1 MKSIRQMAR
10 ENGMTNS
17 CIRARIK
24 KGWTLEEALKPKGW
38 KRSIDVAERVKRC
51 DAMLE
56 YLGGYENK
64 KSIIKLKC
72 LRCGNEFERVY
83 ERLLTK
89 KFESKCG
96 CPECAERDGR
106 ARQHHKGKIIEAE
119 KAKER
124 MKAIGFELLEYTGAD
139 NKIKVKCLECGET
152 FEHNS
157 FHNFMSINK
166 SKRYCPAE
174 HKQKQNDAQI
184 GKRLAEQAKRLKDQQ
199 EAKQWPFE
207 KLKQRL
213 TRNKVVKCV
222 CANCGEEFF
231 GHEGMKYCSKRCR
244 QRQNERER
252 AILKDQRIKSRKR
265 DKGITLDKVFK
276 RSNGICY
283 LCGCKCDYDDYIIRD
298 GTFIAGNK
306 YPSIEHI
313 KPIAKGGT
321 DTWNNVALAC
331 RLCNSHKADKSI
343 HQLTLPV

>member
-1 MKSIRQMAR
+1 MKSIRQLAR
-10 ENGMTNS
+10 ENGLTEGCVFS
-17 CIRARIK
+17 RLK

-38 KRSIDVAERVKRC
+38 KREEDVAERVKQC
-51 DAMLE
+51 DDELE

-72 LRCGNEFERVY
+72 LRCGTVFERKY
-83 ERLLTK
+83 ERLVIK
-89 KFESKCG
+89 KFEGKCG
-96 CPECAERDGR
+96 CETCQTKEGR
-106 ARQHHKGKIIEAE
+106 AKQRFNTADVE

-124 MKAIGFELLEYTGAD
+124 MKAIGFELLEYTGTD
-139 NKIKVKCLECGET
+139 NKIKAKCLECGET
-152 FEHNS
+152 FEYNSYHNL
-157 FHNFMSINK
+157 MTLNK
-166 SKRYCPAE
+166 SKRFCPAE
-174 HKQKQNDAQI
+174 YKQEQTKAQI
-184 GKRLAEQAKRLKDQQ
+184 GKRLAEQAKRLKEQQ
-199 EAKQWPFE
+199 EAKQRQIE

-231 GHEGMKYCSKRCR
+231 GREGMKNCSKRCG
-244 QRQNERER
+244 QRKNERER
-252 AILKDQRIKSRKR
+252 SIRKDQRIKSRKR

-343 HQLTLPV
+343 HQFTLPV